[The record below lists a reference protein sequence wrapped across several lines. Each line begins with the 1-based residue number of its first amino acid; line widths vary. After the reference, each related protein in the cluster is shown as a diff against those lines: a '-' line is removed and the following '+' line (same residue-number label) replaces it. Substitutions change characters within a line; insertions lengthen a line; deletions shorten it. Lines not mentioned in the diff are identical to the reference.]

1 MLIEN
6 SLSITIACIIM
17 VLIII
22 IWIID
27 VTKIIFTD
35 KVDKILKIAING
47 LEWSFILVLLIW
59 VLKYIQKYIG

>member
-6 SLSITIACIIM
+6 SLSITIVCIIM

-27 VTKIIFTD
+27 VTKIIFAD

-47 LEWSFILVLLIW
+47 LEWTIILTIIIW
-59 VLKYIQKYIG
+59 ILKHIQKYIG

>member
-27 VTKIIFTD
+27 IIRILFAD
-35 KVDKILKIAING
+35 NVDKILKIAING
-47 LEWSFILVLLIW
+47 LEWTIILTIIIW
-59 VLKYIQKYIG
+59 ILKHIQKYIG